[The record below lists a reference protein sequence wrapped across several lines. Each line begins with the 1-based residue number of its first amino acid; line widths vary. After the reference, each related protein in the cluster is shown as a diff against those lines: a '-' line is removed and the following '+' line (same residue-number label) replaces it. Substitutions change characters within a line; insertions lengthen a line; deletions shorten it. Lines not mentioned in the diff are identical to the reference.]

1 MYPCV
6 FLVGL
11 PGLRHVKNIYAR
23 RILMKRIASVL
34 ALTWAAFAP
43 QWASAAD
50 VGVSISVGQPGF
62 YGQIDIGNVAR
73 PQLIY
78 AQPVWVQRT
87 PVQVAPIYLR
97 VSPGHEKN
105 WSKHCKHYDA
115 CGRPVYFVR
124 DDWYR
129 NTYVPAYR
137 ERGEGRGGYDSDRRG
152 GEHDRKD
159 RDHGKNGNGH
169 GKGHDKGHDR
179 D

>member
-1 MYPCV
+1 
-6 FLVGL
+6 
-11 PGLRHVKNIYAR
+11 
-23 RILMKRIASVL
+23 MKRMTLLAALSL
-34 ALTWAAFAP
+34 AALTP

-73 PQLIY
+73 PPLIY

-87 PVQVAPIYLR
+87 SVQLAPIYLR
-97 VSPGHEKN
+97 VSPGHERN
-105 WSKHCKHYDA
+105 WSKHCKHYGA

-137 ERGEGRGGYDSDRRG
+137 ERGEGRGDYDSDHRG
-152 GEHDRKD
+152 GDKG
-159 RDHGKNGNGH
+159 RDHGNKGKGH
-169 GKGHDKGHDR
+169 GKGHDR

>member
-1 MYPCV
+1 
-6 FLVGL
+6 
-11 PGLRHVKNIYAR
+11 
-23 RILMKRIASVL
+23 MKRMASVL
-34 ALTWAAFAP
+34 ALACAAIAP

-78 AQPVWVQRT
+78 AQPVWVQRQ

-129 NTYVPAYR
+129 NTYVPYYR
-137 ERGEGRGGYDSDRRG
+137 ERGEGRGDHDRDRRDD
-152 GEHDRKD
+152 DRGPGNSGK
-159 RDHGKNGNGH
+159 HGKGH
-169 GKGHDKGHDR
+169 GKGHDR